1 MKYPGK
7 ETKNAIVFAFAVAA
21 FALVVRYSAQ
31 VKEGTAAALTTCATV
46 LFPSLFPMLILSRF
60 AAACHCPAILK
71 KLLAG
76 PLRVLFGLSPGCAAP
91 LLLGLT
97 GGYPLA
103 AKSAA
108 AAKEAGL
115 ITPEDA
121 RRLTL
126 FFTCPGLPFAVVAA
140 GSGFFRSRPVGYTLF
155 ASCALAD
162 LIVAAL
168 YHRFA
173 PKPPC
178 VSLSDTQNAPPAADC
193 FIAAVEGAIRAML
206 SICAWIAAFYALLYV
221 VNAMTGGASAS
232 FLAPVA
238 EVTAALE
245 AAAVKKDLPLTAAC
259 LAFGGLCVWCQ
270 LLPEIRENGVG
281 STRYLSVRAL
291 CAGLAY
297 GMETAL
303 LQLLSLPVPTETRI
317 GGVYLSANSAAG
329 AAGLLLLCAVFMAET
344 AERKVD
350 SARSSE
356 SGVRR

>member
-1 MKYPGK
+1 MKHPGK
-7 ETKNAIVFAFAVAA
+7 ETKNVIVFVSAVAA
-21 FALVVRYSAQ
+21 FTLVVRYSAQ
-31 VKEGTAAALTTCATV
+31 AKEGIAAALSTCATV
-46 LFPSLFPMLILSRF
+46 LVPSLFPMLVLSRF
-60 AAACHCPAILK
+60 AAACPCPALLK

-76 PLRVLFGLSPGCAAP
+76 PLWGLFGLSPGCAAP

-108 AAKEAGL
+108 TAKEAGL

-155 ASCALAD
+155 VSCALAD

-173 PKPPC
+173 PKPPRA
-178 VSLSDTQNAPPAADC
+178 VLPAAKTAPPVADRLV
-193 FIAAVEGAIRAML
+193 AAVEGAVRAML
-206 SICAWIAAFYALLYV
+206 SIGAWIAAFYALLRI
-221 VNAMTGGASAS
+221 VNAVTGGAFAVI
-232 FLAPVA
+232 LTPAA

-245 AAAVKKDLPLTAAC
+245 AAAAKKDLPLTAAC

-270 LLPEIRENGVG
+270 LLPEIRESGVG
-281 STRYLSVRAL
+281 SARYLAVRAL
-291 CAGLAY
+291 CAGIAC
-297 GMETAL
+297 GTETAMLRL
-303 LQLLSLPVPTETRI
+303 LPLPVPTETRI
-317 GGVYLSANSAAG
+317 GGVYRRQDDG
-329 AAGLLLLCAVFMAET
+329 ERAAGLLLLCAVFMAET
-344 AERKVD
+344 AGRRVD
-350 SARSSE
+350 SVRSSE
-356 SGVRR
+356 SGVRS

>member
-1 MKYPGK
+1 MKHPGK
-7 ETKNAIVFAFAVAA
+7 DTKNVIVFVLAVAA
-21 FALVVRYSAQ
+21 FALVVRHAAQ
-31 VKEGTAAALTTCATV
+31 AKEGVTAALSTCATV
-46 LFPSLFPMLILSRF
+46 LVPSLFPMLVLSRF
-60 AAACHCPAILK
+60 AAACPCPAVLK

-76 PLRVLFGLSPGCAAP
+76 PLRVLFGLSSGCAAP
-91 LLLGLT
+91 LLLGLA

-140 GSGFFRSRPVGYTLF
+140 GSGFFRSRLVGHTLF

-162 LIVAAL
+162 LVVAAL

-173 PKPPC
+173 PKPPRA
-178 VSLSDTQNAPPAADC
+178 VLPAEKAAPPVADLLV
-193 FIAAVEGAIRAML
+193 AAVDGAVRAML
-206 SICAWIAAFYALLYV
+206 SIGAWIAAFYALLRI
-221 VNAMTGGASAS
+221 VNAVTDGAFAF
-232 FLAPVA
+232 FLTPAA

-245 AAAVKKDLPLTAAC
+245 ATAEKKDLPMTAAC

-270 LLPEIRENGVG
+270 LLPEIRSSGAGNA
-281 STRYLSVRAL
+281 RYLAVRTL
-291 CAGLAY
+291 CAGLSY
-297 GMETAL
+297 GAETAL
-303 LQLLSLPVPTETRI
+303 LRLLALPVPTETRV
-317 GGVYLSANSAAG
+317 GSVYLSADSVAG

-344 AERKVD
+344 ARKRE
-350 SARSSE
+350 A
-356 SGVRR
+356 